1 MKYMNTKL
9 YLNNENTW
17 IATDKNYKKVLLANK
32 NLEKLQE
39 TIKKKNIED
48 AIIMFVP
55 SFNSALTPQCL

>member
-1 MKYMNTKL
+1 MNTKI
-9 YLNNENTW
+9 YLNNQNRW
-17 IATDKNYKKVLLANK
+17 IVTDKNYKKVLLANK

-55 SFNSALTPQCL
+55 SFNTALAPTCL